1 MSEWIDLDI
10 ERLSKPTHATQN
22 GVDIS
27 FDLSP
32 FDIPE
37 AIRSHF
43 DQVDNRIVV
52 EFKYLDD
59 SAEETNE
66 FSTPDMSILIGKNS
80 GCIYRVSFKR
90 KAKTNSESEKKWL
103 KDMFDVFLSK
113 MHLNKDEDHI
123 NFARRALEEKEDE
136 LIAIP

>member
-1 MSEWIDLDI
+1 MTDWLDLDI
-10 ERLSKPTHATQN
+10 ERLSKPKHDTRN

-37 AIRSHF
+37 AIRSRF
-43 DQVDNRIVV
+43 DESDDRIVI

-59 SAEETNE
+59 SEEESNE
-66 FSTPDMSILIGKNS
+66 LSTPDMSILIGKNS

-90 KAKTNSESEKKWL
+90 KTKVDSETEKKWL
-103 KDMFDVFLSK
+103 KNTFDLYLSK
-113 MHLNKDEDHI
+113 MHLNKNEDHI
-123 NFARRALEEKEDE
+123 NIARRALEEKEEE
-136 LIAIP
+136 LVAVP